1 MAKRIEDGPRSRE
14 RYLEYLFD
22 TLRQNEAFL
31 YENAQELY
39 TEIVAVENDAIDH
52 IGGWSRSEAGPGD
65 YVKAAMCHFL
75 LHVLFPVSGA
85 IHLNALAG
93 NLPGCYSA
101 LRLALESLVKC
112 YLADMRYPDQGF
124 FHDKICLLEKQ
135 PNRKRRSTA
144 SFMEE
149 WDKHLGRK
157 NGSAALWKEL
167 SQTWVHARGVVEGI
181 TNRVTQQ
188 TDAPAWGMVLPQAY
202 TMRDMAALNELQRK
216 LSQFRSLL
224 HDAMQPTSSLC
235 E

>member
-1 MAKRIEDGPRSRE
+1 MAEHTEDGLSPRE
-14 RYLEYLFD
+14 RYLNLLFD
-22 TLRQNEAFL
+22 MLRQNEAFL

-39 TEIVAVENDAIDH
+39 IEIVALENDAIDH
-52 IGGWSRSEAGPGD
+52 IGGWSRSEVGPED
-65 YVKAAMCHFL
+65 YVKTAMRYFL

-112 YLADMRYPDQGF
+112 YLADMRYPDQDF
-124 FHDKICLLEKQ
+124 FRDKICLLEEQ
-135 PNRKRRSTA
+135 PNRRRKSTT

-157 NGSAALWKEL
+157 DGSAALWKEL
-167 SQTWVHARGVVEGI
+167 SQTWVHARGVMEGI
-181 TNRVTQQ
+181 TNRIIQQ
-188 TDAPAWGMVLPQAY
+188 IDAPAWGMVLPQAY
-202 TMRDMAALNELQRK
+202 TMGGMTALNELQRK

-224 HDAMQPTSSLC
+224 RDAMRPTGP
-235 E
+235 

>member
-1 MAKRIEDGPRSRE
+1 VAERTEDSLSSRE
-14 RYLEYLFD
+14 RYLNHLFD
-22 TLRQNEAFL
+22 MLRQNEAFL

-39 TEIVAVENDAIDH
+39 TEIVALENDAIDH
-52 IGGWSRSEAGPGD
+52 IGGWSRSEVGPED
-65 YVKAAMCHFL
+65 YVKTAMCYFL

-124 FHDKICLLEKQ
+124 FRDKICLLEDS
-135 PNRKRRSTA
+135 PNGKRRTTT

-149 WDKHLGRK
+149 WDKLLERQ

-167 SQTWVHARGVVEGI
+167 SQMWVHARGIMEGI
-181 TNRVTQQ
+181 TNRIVQQ
-188 TDAPAWGMVLPQAY
+188 TDAPVWGIVLPQAY
-202 TMRDMAALNELQRK
+202 TMGDMTALNELQRK

-224 HDAMQPTSSLC
+224 HDAMQPTRP
-235 E
+235 